1 MKIKRDK
8 IYHFIA
14 GWVIYILTSALS
26 VQFGFSLIWSYRMVI
41 IIGAGKELVW
51 DKYFKR
57 GVPSMLDFTW
67 TMIGGIVADL
77 TFTAFWGL
85 L

>member
-41 IIGAGKELVW
+41 IIGAGKELIY
-51 DKYFKR
+51 DKLFKR
-57 GVPSMLDFTW
+57 GCPELDDFTW
-67 TMIGGIVADL
+67 TMIGGIIADF
-77 TFTAFWGL
+77 TFTIFWGIL
-85 L
+85 